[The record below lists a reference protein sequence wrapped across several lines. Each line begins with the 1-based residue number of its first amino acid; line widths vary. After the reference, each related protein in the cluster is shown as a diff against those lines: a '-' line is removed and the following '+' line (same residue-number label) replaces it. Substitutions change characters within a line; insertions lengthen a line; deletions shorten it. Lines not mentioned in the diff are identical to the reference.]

1 MRDAGSVPALT
12 ADMVQSLR
20 DAIKLLT
27 VLCKADAAVSGACG
41 RLLFKHLGCTERVGT
56 EGCSWSCARGVLGT
70 SIVVPC
76 GSC

>member
-27 VLCKADAAVSGACG
+27 VLCKADAAVRGAHG
-41 RLLFKHLGCTERVGT
+41 LLLFKHPPK
-56 EGCSWSCARGVLGT
+56 S
-70 SIVVPC
+70 
-76 GSC
+76 GSGDGAM

>member
-27 VLCKADAAVSGACG
+27 VLCKADAAVIVAVVHAPTQSGSGDGAM
-41 RLLFKHLGCTERVGT
+41 
-56 EGCSWSCARGVLGT
+56 
-70 SIVVPC
+70 
-76 GSC
+76 